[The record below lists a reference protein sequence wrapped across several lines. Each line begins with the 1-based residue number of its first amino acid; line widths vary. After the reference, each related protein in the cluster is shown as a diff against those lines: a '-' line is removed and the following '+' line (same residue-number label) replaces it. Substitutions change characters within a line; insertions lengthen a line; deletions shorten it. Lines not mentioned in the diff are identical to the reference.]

1 MSINSTPITVVGRVM
16 SDITARVT
24 STGIKVANFRLLT
37 QEHIYDKETGT
48 WMDGD
53 RMYMT
58 IVCWR
63 RLAENVVECLHK
75 SDQIV
80 VHGRLKIIEYKA
92 ANGDPRV
99 KIEVEAKALG
109 PDLTLSTVT
118 INRPD
123 WAISPNQQT
132 LVNPPPAQE
141 PTQEEVAQAA

>member
-1 MSINSTPITVVGRVM
+1 MSINTTSITVVGRVV

-37 QEHIYDKETGT
+37 QEHIYDKETQT
-48 WMDGD
+48 WVDGD

-63 RLAENVVECLHK
+63 RLADNVAESLHK
-75 SDQIV
+75 RDQIV
-80 VHGRLKIIEYKA
+80 VHGRLRISEYEA
-92 ANGDPRV
+92 ANGEHRQNL
-99 KIEVEAKALG
+99 EVEAKALG

-118 INRPD
+118 VNRPD

-132 LVNPPPAQE
+132 LLNPPPAQE